1 MVKGITWDPVG
12 KYIASQS
19 VDKTLRIWRT
29 SDWTTEHVVK
39 EPFVDV
45 SIAFVQMSF
54 EMFVTHVLFIL
65 TVWWY
70 NSCTAPRMVS

>member
-1 MVKGITWDPVG
+1 MVKGITWDPIG

-45 SIAFVQMSF
+45 SNYMKKCMNCFSG
-54 EMFVTHVLFIL
+54 HL
-65 TVWWY
+65 
-70 NSCTAPRMVS
+70 